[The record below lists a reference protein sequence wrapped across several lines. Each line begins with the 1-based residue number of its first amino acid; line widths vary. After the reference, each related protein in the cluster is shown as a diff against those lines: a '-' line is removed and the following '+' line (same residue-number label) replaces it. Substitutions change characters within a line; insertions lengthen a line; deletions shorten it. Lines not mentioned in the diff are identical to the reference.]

1 MDLEA
6 LIEVVVEEVR
16 RALAARSQRLLVVM
30 TGTPCSEALIQAE
43 LARLRDS
50 GRFQPTLL
58 FSRTAASHWDRTGL
72 QQALGCAASL
82 DAEGGISV
90 PELVWQTD
98 VVLVPWLS
106 LNTASKL
113 ALGLADSP
121 VTAVLM
127 MALLKGLPVVACADE
142 GDPDGEVLKS
152 WARPAPA
159 LAAMLR
165 ERLAALRS
173 FGVTL
178 VRRGQLAETLLGPP
192 RLADTAVSAAPLQ
205 AAPVVP
211 VRAGGE
217 PASVRS
223 GRRRVV
229 TEADVRAALE
239 AGDLTQLPA
248 DAIWTPLARD
258 LVRNGLRTNR

>member
-1 MDLEA
+1 MDLET

-16 RALAARSQRLLVVM
+16 RVLAARSQRLLVVM
-30 TGTPCSEALIQAE
+30 TGTPCCETLIKAE

-58 FSRTAASHWDRTGL
+58 FSRTAASHWDRSGL
-72 QQALGCAASL
+72 EQALGCAASL
-82 DAEGGISV
+82 DEESHISV

-98 VVLVPWLS
+98 LVLVPWLS

-113 ALGLADSP
+113 AVGLADSK
-121 VTAVLM
+121 VTAVLL

-142 GDPDGEVLKS
+142 GDPDGETLKS

-165 ERLAALRS
+165 DRLTALRS
-173 FGVTL
+173 YGMTL
-178 VRRGQLAETLLGPP
+178 VRQGQLAATLL
-192 RLADTAVSAAPLQ
+192 APLRPADAAVQ
-205 AAPVVP
+205 AAQAPAVP
-211 VRAGGE
+211 VSTDPS
-217 PASVRS
+217 PAPARP
-223 GRRRVV
+223 GKRVV

-258 LVRNGLRTNR
+258 LVRRGLRR

>member
-1 MDLEA
+1 MDLET

-16 RALAARSQRLLVVM
+16 RVLAARSQRLLVVM
-30 TGTPCSEALIQAE
+30 TGTPCCEVLIKAE

-58 FSRTAASHWDRTGL
+58 FSRTAASHWDRSGL
-72 QQALGCAASL
+72 EQALGCTSSL
-82 DAEGGISV
+82 DENSRILV

-106 LNTASKL
+106 LNTASRL
-113 ALGLADSP
+113 ALGLADSK

-142 GDPDGEVLKS
+142 GDPDGDTLKS

-165 ERLAALRS
+165 DRLAALRS
-173 FGVTL
+173 YGMRL
-178 VRRGQLAETLLGPP
+178 VRQGQLAETLLAPP
-192 RLADTAVSAAPLQ
+192 RRAHAAANAAPAA
-205 AAPVVP
+205 AAPTPAGPGRGGQEPVP
-211 VRAGGE
+211 
-217 PASVRS
+217 SRS
-223 GRRRVV
+223 GGKRVV

-239 AGDLTQLPA
+239 AGDLSQLPA

-258 LVRNGLRTNR
+258 LARLGLRR